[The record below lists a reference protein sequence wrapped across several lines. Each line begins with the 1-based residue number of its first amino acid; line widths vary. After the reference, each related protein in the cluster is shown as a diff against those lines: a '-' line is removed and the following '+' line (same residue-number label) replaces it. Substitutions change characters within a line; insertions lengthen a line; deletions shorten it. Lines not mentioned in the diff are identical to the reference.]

1 MKNMHQQYSRHS
13 KKLVVKYYILIGF
26 DFFFFFFVNSGLSSY
41 GRSLLAAEIDVSLSQ
56 ENTLRLNSGTRG

>member
-26 DFFFFFFVNSGLSSY
+26 DFFFFVNSGLSSY

>member
-26 DFFFFFFVNSGLSSY
+26 DFF
-41 GRSLLAAEIDVSLSQ
+41 LLLLIQDYLPMEEVCL
-56 ENTLRLNSGTRG
+56 LLK

>member
-26 DFFFFFFVNSGLSSY
+26 DFFFFF
-41 GRSLLAAEIDVSLSQ
+41 LLIQDYLPMEEVCL
-56 ENTLRLNSGTRG
+56 LLK